1 MHILNYQYSN
11 RYHFNHKTNRML
23 GVLLLVLMAVALLV
37 AFVAATWEHD
47 LVQSYDVLPAPAD
60 LGTKEFYW
68 RCWLSSLTRRGWRT
82 SILRNPCPRITLQC
96 PFVLMTSDFAK
107 LATSLSLPKLA
118 LEQVP
123 FMFPQMAIGSLF
135 LQLLGNSH
143 FPVSVR
149 QLRLKAVVVVQL
161 RPLDM
166 SAPSQNEKTPP
177 PSELKCL
184 MVLTGKRFLQS
195 EIEFTVQTDLF
206 DSHGTVWQS
215 VTWFSIPFEQKILLV
230 PVSQSSFSMDQ
241 NVVSRA
247 SANLVE
253 DSFECSTHNAT
264 DFSDVSVVDVTGV
277 HTSKV
282 NAAPLIWI
290 LARAASMLQQQNRVP
305 AQPLMC
311 SCMIDEKLSSVPLNQ
326 KLVLQ
331 SWTAEEYQNQQT
343 QPEISRFAVSTQG
356 RGVLTGILRTV
367 GWNFSERPNNS

>member
-1 MHILNYQYSN
+1 
-11 RYHFNHKTNRML
+11 ML

-206 DSHGTVWQS
+206 DSHGT
-215 VTWFSIPFEQKILLV
+215 
-230 PVSQSSFSMDQ
+230 SSFSMDQ